1 MRRKER
7 QNSGFGFEF
16 DFTHLNSIQ
25 LISICI
31 YFLIFV
37 LFYLRMGGEKKRCC
51 CIEIETTMVFGGV
64 GNLESE
70 RKDLQ
75 ATQKR
80 KEKKRIGGEGK
91 GQIPIPIPIS
101 NSNFNSRH
109 VVFGHLE
116 LTSFPLFFLPLLLL
130 QMYL

>member
-1 MRRKER
+1 MGGGRGWDHLSFNERESASVRRKER

-37 LFYLRMGGEKKRCC
+37 LFYLRMGGGKKRCC

-64 GNLESE
+64 GKFEPE

-75 ATQKR
+75 TTQKR
-80 KEKKRIGGEGK
+80 KEKNRRGRERT
-91 GQIPIPIPIS
+91 
-101 NSNFNSRH
+101 NSYSHSYF
-109 VVFGHLE
+109 
-116 LTSFPLFFLPLLLL
+116 
-130 QMYL
+130 

>member
-1 MRRKER
+1 MRKRGG

-16 DFTHLNSIQ
+16 EFDFYLPQLNSIDFD
-25 LISICI
+25 L
-31 YFLIFV
+31 
-37 LFYLRMGGEKKRCC
+37 YLLYLQCCFILPPYGMGGGKKRCC
-51 CIEIETTMVFGGV
+51 CIEIERPRWFLVAWGSS
-64 GNLESE
+64 N
-70 RKDLQ
+70 
-75 ATQKR
+75 QKGR
-80 KEKKRIGGEGK
+80 IYRQLRIGGEGK